1 MGAKEKKSK
10 IKSFKEF
17 AKVDGLNE
25 KTQILRKSR
34 IQARLIT
41 SFVILLCVVLL
52 ITGIFSYSS
61 STNTIDKKVK
71 TYSLQVMDQTSVVLA
86 NEISSMEEYIMDVG
100 MASLVQD
107 NLNNYGTEDTYQQI
121 TNSRNISS
129 FITTKFS
136 SSDRV
141 EYCCLLKGDDLSL
154 IADYTTTMG
163 KVDTSGISKDNLKQF
178 EWVDFQVENRDKKES
193 HLGIQKS
200 ITSMT
205 SGNVAAQMVLIPKPN
220 YLAKSFNDLD
230 IGKDSET
237 DKEFPIFVIDSKGNI
252 ISSRDTELYPLRKTT
267 ELTKSISNEINTD
280 MKKKVDAKMK
290 FEQRKS
296 GNLEMHIS
304 GMSSLVTYS
313 QIADNKQWY
322 VVTVV
327 PYKFLNSEAD
337 SLRTRIILIG
347 VLCLLLA
354 LVLCI
359 VIARSVSTPLNRLIL
374 TMKKAKSGDLTS
386 SIEDNEND
394 EIGEVCRNY
403 NDMLSN
409 INALISQVRSV
420 SLDVTGAANK
430 IASASNAAYT
440 SSEQVA
446 VTVEQIAKGATDQA
460 NEING
465 SVSHMDKLSQGITY
479 VGDDVAKVTSI
490 ANKIKSLNE
499 NADQI
504 IKALNVKS
512 MQVSE
517 TTNRVSHNI
526 TDLSSSMKE
535 IQKILQIMIG
545 ISEQT
550 NLLSL
555 NASIEAARAGEAGKG
570 FAVVAN
576 EVKKLAE
583 QSKEFTGNINNIVV
597 SIGNKT
603 SDTVE
608 EVMNSNTVVNEQIM
622 AVNETEEM
630 FKTVF
635 NSMEEVVSY
644 IARTEKS
651 VDNIM
656 KSKERVMESME
667 NISAVAEES
676 AATTEEISAS
686 TEQQM
691 ASAEELSRYATELNE
706 LAAALNAELDKF
718 KTE

>member
-100 MASLVQD
+100 MSSLVQD

-359 VIARSVSTPLNRLIL
+359 VIARSVSTPLNRLVL

-440 SSEQVA
+440 SSEQVT

-512 MQVSE
+512 MQVSQ

-608 EVMNSNTVVNEQIM
+608 EVMNSNAVVNEQIM

-635 NSMEEVVSY
+635 NSMEEVVSN